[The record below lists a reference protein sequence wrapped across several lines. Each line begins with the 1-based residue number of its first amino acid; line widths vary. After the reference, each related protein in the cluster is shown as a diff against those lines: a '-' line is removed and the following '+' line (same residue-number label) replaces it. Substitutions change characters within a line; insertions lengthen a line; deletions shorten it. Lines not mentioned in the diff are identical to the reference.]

1 MLYRIFTEDIPE
13 NYDAITEQIASQ
25 YEGFTIVKAK
35 GYWRLQ
41 PENSLVIEIVT
52 VDEDAKVKSLAKAI
66 KVVNNQEAV
75 LVQKIE
81 NHQWFV

>member
-1 MLYRIFTEDIPE
+1 MLYRIFTEDIPQ
-13 NYDAITEQIASQ
+13 NYDAITEQIASL
-25 YEGFTIVKAK
+25 YEGFTILRGQ

-52 VDEDAKVKSLAKAI
+52 VDEDVKVNHLAKAI

>member
-1 MLYRIFTEDIPE
+1 MLYRIFTEDIE
-13 NYDAITEQIASQ
+13 ANHDAIMEQIALR
-25 YEGFTIVKAK
+25 YDGFTIVKAD

-41 PENSLVIEIVT
+41 PEKSLVIEIVT
-52 VDEDAKVKSLAKAI
+52 IDEDEKVKNLAKAI

>member
-1 MLYRIFTEDIPE
+1 LR
-13 NYDAITEQIASQ
+13 
-25 YEGFTIVKAK
+25 YEGFTIIRGQ

-52 VDEDAKVKSLAKAI
+52 VDEDVKVNSLAKAI

-75 LVQKIE
+75 LIQKIE
-81 NHQWFV
+81 NHQWLV